1 MSLAEKEKKRR
12 AIMAPEFYRKMLTIR
27 LFEQRA
33 IELYTRG
40 EIRGVIHPYIGEEA
54 VAVGACSALNHN
66 DYVVSTHRGHG
77 HCIAKGALLD
87 RMMAELLGRA
97 NGYCR
102 GKGGSMHLAAFEV
115 GMLGAIGVVGAG
127 IPIAVGA
134 GLSAKLRRTHQ
145 VIVCFFGD
153 GAVNQGAFHEGLNMA
168 GVWNLPVIFLCEN
181 NFYAI
186 STHTSRVSAV
196 TEVARR
202 ACAYD
207 IPGKRIDGN
216 SVWAVY
222 DVVQEAVARAR
233 EGHGPSLIEAV
244 TYRHEG
250 HYVGDPGHYRPLNE
264 LKQWRENDP
273 VAKLKE
279 ELLAEGW
286 LESPAVEKL
295 EREVVQQIER
305 AVEFARKSP
314 FPLEKE
320 LRSDIYGGYRGK

>member
-1 MSLAEKEKKRR
+1 
-12 AIMAPEFYRKMLTIR
+12 
-27 LFEQRA
+27 
-33 IELYTRG
+33 
-40 EIRGVIHPYIGEEA
+40 
-54 VAVGACSALNHN
+54 
-66 DYVVSTHRGHG
+66 
-77 HCIAKGALLD
+77 
-87 RMMAELLGRA
+87 
-97 NGYCR
+97 
-102 GKGGSMHLAAFEV
+102 MHLAAFEV

-145 VIVCFFGD
+145 VVVCFFGD

-186 STHTSRVSAV
+186 STHISRVSAV

-222 DVVQEAVARAR
+222 DVVQEAATRAR

-250 HYVGDPGHYRPLNE
+250 HYVGDPGHYRPPNE
-264 LKQWRENDP
+264 LKQWREKDP
-273 VAKLKE
+273 VAKLRE

-286 LESPAVEKL
+286 LESQAVEKL

-305 AVEFARKSP
+305 AVEFARKSS